1 MTAFN
6 SKGRHEQLAIAVQVL
21 QNTFDSFDSKRTCR
35 TIVLLI
41 KPFVDDVLVA
51 VAVVVCENSLIGRG
65 SGTGKEITILLKRDK
80 SAKRL
85 FSNSIQSSVTV

>member
-1 MTAFN
+1 MC
-6 SKGRHEQLAIAVQVL
+6 K
-21 QNTFDSFDSKRTCR
+21 DSKRTCR

-65 SGTGKEITILLKRDK
+65 SGTGKEMNILLKHDK
-80 SAKRL
+80 SAGTL
-85 FSNSIQSSVTV
+85 FSDSICKCID